1 MVEIVTTKARAGFT
15 PSLVVPDILTG
26 LSKVS
31 IWTGFAWD
39 EIQNRYRRSRLGLAW
54 IMVSYLIFVAAIAIF
69 FGGFSAL
76 ESGRFTNYVAVNF
89 AIFNFLIANL
99 TDGCDVF
106 HKDRNWIKSSTLPH
120 SVYIYKSIA
129 RSAFTFAISMVI
141 ALIIVELSGEKL
153 SWIAL
158 WSIPAFFLILLNAVW
173 LQYIFGYL
181 AARFRDLT
189 HFVAAITRILFFVT
203 PIIWV
208 RDEATGMRRL
218 IADLNPFT
226 HACEI
231 FSAPILGRMPD
242 PMSVQIMLGLT
253 IFGFIC
259 VIIVGGYANRRLAF
273 WL

>member
-1 MVEIVTTKARAGFT
+1 MVKPITIKSRNTLDLGVELKDLADGSMRG
-15 PSLVVPDILTG
+15 PL
-26 LSKVS
+26 
-31 IWTGFAWD
+31 WTAFAWD

-54 IMVSYLIFVAAIAIF
+54 IMVSYLMFVGAIAVF

-76 ESGRFTNYVAVNF
+76 DSGRFTNYVAVNF

-208 RDEATGMRRL
+208 RDEATGMRKL
-218 IADLNPFT
+218 IADFNPFT